1 MKKACSDL
9 SKDVAVTKI
18 IDYEVGRRGM
28 KGYEAQAE
36 LYRQEKNISQ
46 CHIFQ

>member
-1 MKKACSDL
+1 ML
-9 SKDVAVTKI
+9 SVTKI

-28 KGYEAQAE
+28 KGYEAQVE
-36 LYRQEKNISQ
+36 LYRQEESISQ